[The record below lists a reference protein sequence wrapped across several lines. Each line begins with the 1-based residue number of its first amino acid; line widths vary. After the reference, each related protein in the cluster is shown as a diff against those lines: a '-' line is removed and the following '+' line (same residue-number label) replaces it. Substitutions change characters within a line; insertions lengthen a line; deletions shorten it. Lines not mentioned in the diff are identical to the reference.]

1 MVPLYLAT
9 FSDVAYELSRALLRF
24 ASVLFLAYVL
34 TVVIVL
40 LVTWRPKGRT
50 PVTTVQEVEEAR
62 VSRQA
67 EMPAMVIF
75 HPEQEIPLN
84 EVRVSPVNTVDRE
97 PLPVSNL
104 KKVPDIRRK
113 EILQ

>member
-1 MVPLYLAT
+1 MVLLYLAT

-34 TVVIVL
+34 TAVIVL
-40 LVTWRPKGRT
+40 VVTWRPKGRT
-50 PVTTVQEVEEAR
+50 PVLTVREVTAAR

-67 EMPAMVIF
+67 ELPAGSSL
-75 HPEQEIPLN
+75 HPG
-84 EVRVSPVNTVDRE
+84 E

-104 KKVPDIRRK
+104 KKVPDIRWK
-113 EILQ
+113 EVHR

>member
-40 LVTWRPKGRT
+40 VVTWRPKGRA
-50 PVTTVQEVEEAR
+50 PAMTVREVQAAR
-62 VSRQA
+62 VSRQTDI
-67 EMPAMVIF
+67 PAVTVLRPG
-75 HPEQEIPLN
+75 HEAPLN
-84 EVRVSPVNTVDRE
+84 EVRVAPLNTTSRE
-97 PLPVSNL
+97 LLPVSNL
-104 KKVPDIRRK
+104 KMMPEIRTR
-113 EILQ
+113 EVLR